1 MSGRALKHDL
11 ELRPYESADQEPV
24 LDLLSATLGAGPTG
38 ARTAAFF
45 RWKHLEN
52 PYGKSFMLVAIS
64 DGIPVGFRSFMRWEF
79 CSRGRTVRAVRAVDT
94 ATHPAHQGKGIFSHL
109 TQEALARLE
118 PEVELVF
125 NTPNPKSRRGYL
137 KMGWQEVGQVPVVI
151 RIVKPIRF
159 ALGASPALRRHASD
173 RLAGMRSN
181 GAESATSV
189 LMDQSKI
196 NELLNARDRQTQ
208 RFETRR
214 TYDYLRWRYATAPFL
229 DYRAVG
235 EERGGRLEGI
245 AIFRVRSRGALQ
257 EATVTEILLR
267 RPSDR
272 TVRRL
277 LGRIAAASGSDHL
290 TCSDPALGDHWFSPL
305 KWGSFRSPGGIGLV
319 VNPLGKGVRP
329 DPTLLDSWA
338 LTLGDLELF

>member
-1 MSGRALKHDL
+1 MSGHALKHDL
-11 ELRPYESADQEPV
+11 ELRPYEPADEKPV
-24 LDLLSATLGAGPTG
+24 LDLLSSALGAGPTG

-52 PYGKSFMLVAIS
+52 PFGKSFMLVAIS
-64 DGIPVGFRSFMRWEF
+64 DDIPVGFRSFMRWEF
-79 CSRGRTVRAVRAVDT
+79 CCRGRTVRAVRAVDT

-109 TQEALARLE
+109 TQDALTRLE

-137 KMGWQEVGQVPVVI
+137 KMGWQEVGQVPVAI
-151 RIVKPIRF
+151 RIVKPLRF
-159 ALGASPALRRHASD
+159 ALGLSPVVRRYLSD
-173 RLAGMRSN
+173 RLAGMPPI
-181 GAESATSV
+181 GAETAASV
-189 LMDQSKI
+189 LRDQVKVE
-196 NELLNARDRQTQ
+196 ELLNARDRQMQ

-214 TYDYLRWRYATAPFL
+214 TYDYLLWRYATAPFL
-229 DYRAVG
+229 DYRAVC

-245 AIFRVRSRGALQ
+245 AIFRARSRGALH
-257 EATVTEILLR
+257 EATVTEMLVR
-267 RPSDR
+267 RTSDR

-277 LGRIAAASGSDHL
+277 LGRIAAISRSDHL
-290 TCSDPALGDHWFSPL
+290 TCSDSALGEHWFSSL

-319 VNPLGKGVRP
+319 VNPLAGGVRP